1 MDWRGR
7 SVLGG
12 RAALWLSVAVA
23 LSSVLTS
30 VLTIGIA
37 ASPALVVNVV
47 PTEIR
52 QTAEFLGALVGFC
65 LLLSVL
71 ELRRGFR
78 AAWYA
83 TTLFITVGGVLGAI
97 QSSGLSLPT
106 VVLALIA
113 LPVVLGNRGRFDRE
127 LDLSTAQVAALT
139 ALGGA
144 LVYSTVGAYAL
155 REEFG
160 GVDGLVDAFY
170 FAVVTASTVGYGDVT
185 ASPDSPSARL
195 FAVSV
200 VVVSTAS
207 FALALGSL
215 LGPAIEARLTSA
227 LGTMTDSQLEA
238 LDDHVIVLGYGDL
251 TEPILDE
258 LGDRNDRSERT
269 PFVVVTPETPAA
281 ELRET
286 DRSVL
291 VGNPSDDEPLRRA
304 GIERA
309 RAVVAATESDAK
321 DAFSV
326 LAAWELN
333 PDVRIVAAATD
344 RENVPRSCVDWRNS
358 MLTMNALCRETGA
371 TSRIQLTQEL
381 NRSSSRG
388 SAVLHKSDVPKLKRA
403 GADTVISPAVIGGR
417 LLVRSA
423 LGERG
428 MEGLADRIA
437 DAADTDGADD
447 ERVS

>member
-1 MDWRGR
+1 M
-7 SVLGG
+7 
-12 RAALWLSVAVA
+12 
-23 LSSVLTS
+23 
-30 VLTIGIA
+30 
-37 ASPALVVNVV
+37 
-47 PTEIR
+47 
-52 QTAEFLGALVGFC
+52 
-65 LLLSVL
+65 
-71 ELRRGFR
+71 
-78 AAWYA
+78 
-83 TTLFITVGGVLGAI
+83 
-97 QSSGLSLPT
+97 
-106 VVLALIA
+106 
-113 LPVVLGNRGRFDRE
+113 
-127 LDLSTAQVAALT
+127 
-139 ALGGA
+139 
-144 LVYSTVGAYAL
+144 
-155 REEFG
+155 
-160 GVDGLVDAFY
+160 
-170 FAVVTASTVGYGDVT
+170 
-185 ASPDSPSARL
+185 
-195 FAVSV
+195 VSV

-215 LGPAIEARLTSA
+215 LGPAIEARLTNA

-269 PFVVVTPETPAA
+269 PFVVTPETPAA

-309 RAVVAATESDAK
+309 RAVVAATESDAE

-326 LAAWELN
+326 LAARELN

-344 RENVPRSCVDWRNS
+344 REN
-358 MLTMNALCRETGA
+358 
-371 TSRIQLTQEL
+371 
-381 NRSSSRG
+381 
-388 SAVLHKSDVPKLKRA
+388 VPKLKRA

-437 DAADTDGADD
+437 DAANTDGADD

>member
-47 PTEIR
+47 LTEIR

-185 ASPDSPSARL
+185 ANPDSPSARL
-195 FAVSV
+195 FVVSV

-227 LGTMTDSQLEA
+227 LGIMTDSQLEA

-309 RAVVAATESDAK
+309 RAGDGERRQGRL
-321 DAFSV
+321 FS
-326 LAAWELN
+326 ACRPGTQPRRA
-333 PDVRIVAAATD
+333 D
-344 RENVPRSCVDWRNS
+344 RRRRHRPGERPT
-358 MLTMNALCRETGA
+358 LLCRLAEQHANNERTM
-371 TSRIQLTQEL
+371 SRDRRYVTNTAYSGVESLVISRFRCTTQERRPKAQACRRGHRDQPRGDR
-381 NRSSSRG
+381 RSTARSVGAR
-388 SAVLHKSDVPKLKRA
+388 RA
-403 GADTVISPAVIGGR
+403 RHGGTR
-417 LLVRSA
+417 RPY
-423 LGERG
+423 RQ
-428 MEGLADRIA
+428 R
-437 DAADTDGADD
+437 
-447 ERVS
+447 R

>member
-1 MDWRGR
+1 M
-7 SVLGG
+7 
-12 RAALWLSVAVA
+12 
-23 LSSVLTS
+23 
-30 VLTIGIA
+30 
-37 ASPALVVNVV
+37 
-47 PTEIR
+47 
-52 QTAEFLGALVGFC
+52 
-65 LLLSVL
+65 
-71 ELRRGFR
+71 
-78 AAWYA
+78 
-83 TTLFITVGGVLGAI
+83 LGAI

-106 VVLALIA
+106 VVLALVA

-127 LDLSTAQVAALT
+127 LDLSTTQVAALT

-144 LVYSTVGAYAL
+144 LVYSTVGVYAL

-170 FAVVTASTVGYGDVT
+170 VAVVTASTVGYGDVT

-195 FAVSV
+195 FVVSV
-200 VVVSTAS
+200 VVMSTAS

-215 LGPAIEARLTSA
+215 LGPAIEARLTNA

-269 PFVVVTPETPAA
+269 PFVVTPETPAA

-309 RAVVAATESDAK
+309 RAVVAATESDAE

-326 LAAWELN
+326 LAARELN

-344 RENVPRSCVDWRNS
+344 RENVPRSCVDWQNS